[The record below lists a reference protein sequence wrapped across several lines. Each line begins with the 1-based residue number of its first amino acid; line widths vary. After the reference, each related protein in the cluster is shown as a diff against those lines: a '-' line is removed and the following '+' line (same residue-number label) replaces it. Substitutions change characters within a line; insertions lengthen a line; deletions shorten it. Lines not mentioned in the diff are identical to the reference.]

1 MNKIFMFLALL
12 VLTGS
17 LNAFIGEGESNV
29 FTITVTPVDES
40 VLPPDTQNTCL
51 REAFPNPFRSG
62 EDTRMGISV
71 QAGETATLSIYNLKG
86 QVVSSQTLS
95 PGIHQIVWNG
105 RDRGNDPCGSGIF
118 LVSLK
123 SPSHASTT
131 KLVLLK

>member
-62 EDTRMGISV
+62 EDTRM
-71 QAGETATLSIYNLKG
+71 
-86 QVVSSQTLS
+86 
-95 PGIHQIVWNG
+95 
-105 RDRGNDPCGSGIF
+105 
-118 LVSLK
+118 
-123 SPSHASTT
+123 
-131 KLVLLK
+131 